1 MEKITYTNAL
11 GDSLTFD
18 YTGEYILTDFT
29 GMAAADVSPA
39 TTAGYKQHGETL
51 NDVVLGIR
59 VMTLNILLYG
69 NRYEKKRNLDRL
81 FNPLYGEGTLIYTND
96 YQSKMIKCIATVPPQ
111 ITKREGCLFI
121 AEVELTAHNPFFYDV
136 AENAMKMDDF
146 TGGLKFP
153 WAAPYIKF
161 AQKGDVSHITN
172 TGDYLTPVR
181 AEFRGDAINPC
192 LTLDTTGEYIKVATT
207 LDVGEKLWINTEY
220 GNKTVQKEA
229 ANGTLTSAYNLIDI
243 HSSFFSLPVG
253 ESKLSF
259 SSDGGQPEVYLYWRN
274 RYLGV

>member
-1 MEKITYTNAL
+1 ML
-11 GDSLTFD
+11 
-18 YTGEYILTDFT
+18 
-29 GMAAADVSPA
+29 
-39 TTAGYKQHGETL
+39 
-51 NDVVLGIR
+51 
-59 VMTLNILLYG
+59 
-69 NRYEKKRNLDRL
+69 
-81 FNPLYGEGTLIYTND
+81 
-96 YQSKMIKCIATVPPQ
+96 
-111 ITKREGCLFI
+111 
-121 AEVELTAHNPFFYDV
+121 AHNPFFYDV
-136 AENAMKMDDF
+136 AENAVKMDDF

-161 AQKGDVSHITN
+161 AQKGDISHITN